1 MAGAKLSPRQKMI
14 NMMYLVLTALLAL
27 NVSREVMDAFY
38 EVMVSQEA
46 SIETVEKQNESIYN
60 AFEAAYA
67 ANPVK
72 TKDWRE
78 KANEVKVRSEKLYA
92 QIEDFKRGV
101 IEASGGA
108 DEESGDPNKPA
119 KMDDLESSPNYFLIQ
134 GNGATLKAS
143 LADYREFMKTNTGDS
158 PLLTSSIE
166 NTFDL
171 SDHKHD
177 GSTISW
183 EQHKFEH
190 FPLISVLTF
199 LTKMQSDVRTTEANV
214 IDYLQKNISAR
225 DIKVTGVKPIVIPKS
240 TYVTKGDNYEAQIL
254 LAAFDDTQDPTFIIN
269 GEEIPAEDII
279 GGVAN
284 ISFPTSKTGTQKWN
298 GEIRL
303 ITNGETVPYL
313 IEEQTYN
320 VAPPNVVIAATKM
333 NVLYRGVD
341 NPLEIS
347 VPGYDPENIKVSNA
361 EIKKDGKG
369 NYTADVSKYR
379 GGEIDVKVSVKD
391 GDSWKS
397 MGSKKY
403 RIKSLPDAAG
413 SIFGKTDGLM
423 SANLIK
429 KAKVE
434 AKFNNFDFEL
444 PLKVTS
450 FQIIVPPFAPIDCK
464 GNTLNSNAKA
474 ALDKAKPGTPVII
487 RYIKASTKKGIR
499 PKVAP
504 ITIDLN

>member
-1 MAGAKLSPRQKMI
+1 MAGGKLTPRQKMI

-38 EVMVSQEA
+38 EVMISQEA
-46 SIETVEKQNESIYN
+46 SIETVEKQNSSIYT
-60 AFEAAYA
+60 AFEAAA
-67 ANPVK
+67 AENPVK
-72 TKDWRE
+72 AGPWRD
-78 KANEVKVRSEKLYA
+78 KANDVKSRSAALYQ
-92 QIEDFKRGV
+92 QIEDLKRGV

-108 DEESGDPNKPA
+108 DEESGDPNKPQ
-119 KMDDLESSPNYFLIQ
+119 KMDDLEAAPNYFLIQ
-134 GNGATLKAS
+134 GNGAKLKAA
-143 LADYREFMKTNTGDS
+143 LADYREFMKTEAEGND
-158 PLLTSSIE
+158 LLINSIE
-166 NTFDL
+166 GTFDL

-177 GSTISW
+177 GTTISW

-199 LTKMQSDVRTTEANV
+199 LTKMQSDVRTSEANV
-214 IDYLQKNISAR
+214 IDYLQNNITAS
-225 DIKVTGVKPIVIPKS
+225 DLKFTGVRTVVMPKS
-240 TYVTKGDNYEAQIL
+240 TFVTKGGEYEADVF
-254 LAAFDDTQDPTFIIN
+254 LAAFDETQNPTVIIN
-269 GEEIPAEDII
+269 GEALEEEDII
-279 GGVAN
+279 GGVAKVR
-284 ISFPTSKTGTQKWN
+284 FPANRVGETTWN
-298 GEIRL
+298 GEIKL
-303 ITNGETVPYL
+303 VQNGEEKVFPV
-313 IEEQTYN
+313 EGSFN
-320 VAPPNVVIAATKM
+320 VAPPSVVISPTKM

-347 VPGYDPENIKVSNA
+347 VPGVDPSNLIVSGTGV
-361 EIKKDGKG
+361 KKSG
-369 NYTADVSKYR
+369 NGYIADVTRNR
-379 GGEIDVKVSVKD
+379 GGELKISVSVRD
-391 GDSWKS
+391 GDKTSN
-397 MGSKKY
+397 MGSKVFRVKN
-403 RIKSLPDAAG
+403 LPDAAG

-444 PLKVTS
+444 PLRVTA

-464 GNTLNSNAKA
+464 GNTLSSNARA

-487 RYIKASTKKGIR
+487 RNIRATTAKGIK

>member
-1 MAGAKLSPRQKMI
+1 MAGGKLTPRQKMI

-38 EVMVSQEA
+38 EVMISQEA
-46 SIETVEKQNESIYN
+46 SIETVEKQNSSIYT
-60 AFEAAYA
+60 AFEAAA
-67 ANPVK
+67 AENPVK
-72 TKDWRE
+72 AGPWRD
-78 KANEVKVRSEKLYA
+78 KANDVKSRSAALYQ
-92 QIEDFKRGV
+92 QIEDLKRGV

-108 DEESGDPNKPA
+108 DEESGDPNKPQ
-119 KMDDLESSPNYFLIQ
+119 KMDDLEAAPNYFLIQ
-134 GNGATLKAS
+134 GNGAKLKAA
-143 LADYREFMKTNTGDS
+143 LADYREFMKTEAEGND
-158 PLLTSSIE
+158 LLINSIE
-166 NTFDL
+166 GTFDL

-177 GSTISW
+177 GTTISW

-199 LTKMQSDVRTTEANV
+199 LTKMQSDVRTSEANV
-214 IDYLQKNISAR
+214 IDYLQNNITAS
-225 DIKVTGVKPIVIPKS
+225 DLKFTGVRTVVMPKS
-240 TYVTKGDNYEAQIL
+240 TFVTKGGEYEADVF
-254 LAAFDDTQDPTFIIN
+254 LAAFDETQNPTVIIN
-269 GEEIPAEDII
+269 GEELEEEDII
-279 GGVAN
+279 GGVAKVR
-284 ISFPTSKTGTQKWN
+284 FPANRVGETTWN
-298 GEIRL
+298 GEIKL
-303 ITNGETVPYL
+303 VQNGEEKVFPV
-313 IEEQTYN
+313 EGSFN
-320 VAPPNVVIAATKM
+320 VAPPSVVISPTKM

-347 VPGYDPENIKVSNA
+347 VPGVDPSNLIVSGTGV
-361 EIKKDGKG
+361 KKSG
-369 NYTADVSKYR
+369 NGYIADVTRNR
-379 GGEIDVKVSVKD
+379 GGELKITVSVRD
-391 GDSWKS
+391 GDKTSN
-397 MGSKKY
+397 MGSKVFRVKN
-403 RIKSLPDAAG
+403 LPDAAG

-444 PLKVTS
+444 PLRVTA

-464 GNTLNSNAKA
+464 GNTLSSNARA

-487 RYIKASTKKGIR
+487 RNIRATTAKGIK

>member
-1 MAGAKLSPRQKMI
+1 MAGGKLTPRQKMI

-38 EVMVSQEA
+38 EVMISQEA
-46 SIETVEKQNESIYN
+46 SIETVEKQNSSIYT
-60 AFEAAYA
+60 AFEAAA
-67 ANPVK
+67 AENPVK
-72 TKDWRE
+72 AGPWRD
-78 KANEVKVRSEKLYA
+78 KANDVKSRSAALYQ
-92 QIEDFKRGV
+92 QIEDLKRGV

-108 DEESGDPNKPA
+108 DEESGDPNKPQ
-119 KMDDLESSPNYFLIQ
+119 KMDDLEAAPNYFLIQ
-134 GNGATLKAS
+134 GNGAKLKAA
-143 LADYREFMKTNTGDS
+143 LADYREFMKTEAEGND
-158 PLLTSSIE
+158 LLVNSLDG
-166 NTFDL
+166 TFDL

-177 GSTISW
+177 GTNISW

-199 LTKMQSDVRTTEANV
+199 LTKMQSDIRTSEANV
-214 IDYLQKNISAR
+214 IDYLQKNITAS
-225 DIKVTGVKPIVIPKS
+225 DLKFTGVRTVVMPKS
-240 TYVTKGDNYEAQIL
+240 TFVTKGGEYEADVF
-254 LAAFDDTQDPTFIIN
+254 LAAFDETQNPTVIIN
-269 GEEIPAEDII
+269 GEELEEEDII
-279 GGVAN
+279 GGVAKVR
-284 ISFPTSKTGTQKWN
+284 FPANRVGETTWN
-298 GEIRL
+298 GEIKL
-303 ITNGETVPYL
+303 VQNGEEKVFPV
-313 IEEQTYN
+313 EGSFN
-320 VAPPNVVIAATKM
+320 VAPPSVVISPTKM

-347 VPGYDPENIKVSNA
+347 VPGVDPSNLIVSGTGV
-361 EIKKDGKG
+361 KKSG
-369 NYTADVSKYR
+369 NGYIADVTRNR
-379 GGEIDVKVSVKD
+379 GGELKISVSVRD
-391 GDSWKS
+391 GDKTSN
-397 MGSKKY
+397 MGSKVFRVKN
-403 RIKSLPDAAG
+403 LPDAAG

-444 PLKVTS
+444 PLRVTA

-464 GNTLNSNAKA
+464 GNTLSSNARA

-487 RYIKASTKKGIR
+487 RNIRATTAKGIK

>member
-1 MAGAKLSPRQKMI
+1 MI

-46 SIETVEKQNESIYN
+46 SIETVEKQNSSIYT
-60 AFEAAYA
+60 AFEAAA
-67 ANPVK
+67 AENPVK
-72 TKDWRE
+72 AGPWRD
-78 KANEVKVRSEKLYA
+78 KANDVKTRSAALYQ
-92 QIEDFKRGV
+92 QIEELKRGV

-108 DEESGDPNKPA
+108 DEESGDPNKPS

-134 GNGATLKAS
+134 GNGAKLKAA
-143 LADYREFMKTNTGDS
+143 LADYREFMKSEAEGND
-158 PLLTSSIE
+158 LLINSIDG
-166 NTFDL
+166 TFDL
-171 SDHKHD
+171 SDHTHD
-177 GSTISW
+177 GTTISW

-199 LTKMQSDVRTTEANV
+199 LTKMQSDVRTSEANV
-214 IDYLQKNISAR
+214 IDYLQKNITAS
-225 DIKVTGVKPIVIPKS
+225 DLKFTGVRTVVMPKS
-240 TYVTKGDNYEAQIL
+240 TFVTQGGEYEADVF
-254 LAAFDDTQDPTFIIN
+254 LAAFDDTQDPTVTIN
-269 GEEIPAEDII
+269 GQELAAEDIV
-279 GGVAN
+279 GGVAKVR
-284 ISFPTSKTGTQKWN
+284 FPANRVGETTWN
-298 GEIRL
+298 GEIKL
-303 ITNGETVPYL
+303 VQNGEEKVFPV
-313 IEEQTYN
+313 EGAFN
-320 VAPPNVVIAATKM
+320 VAPPSVVISPTKM

-347 VPGYDPENIKVSNA
+347 VPGVDPSNLIVSGTGV
-361 EIKKDGKG
+361 KKTG
-369 NYTADVSKYR
+369 NGYIADVTRNK
-379 GGEIDVKVSVKD
+379 GGELKISVSVKE
-391 GDSWKS
+391 GDKTTN
-397 MGSKKY
+397 MGSKLFRVKN
-403 RIKSLPDAAG
+403 LPDAAG

-464 GNTLNSNAKA
+464 GNTLSSNARA

-487 RYIKASTKKGIR
+487 RNIKATTGKGIK

>member
-1 MAGAKLSPRQKMI
+1 MAGGKLTPRQKMI

-38 EVMVSQEA
+38 EVMISQEA
-46 SIETVEKQNESIYN
+46 SIETVEKQNSSIYT
-60 AFEAAYA
+60 AFEAAA
-67 ANPVK
+67 AENPVK
-72 TKDWRE
+72 AGPWRD
-78 KANEVKVRSEKLYA
+78 KANDVKSRSAALYQ
-92 QIEDFKRGV
+92 QIEDLKRGV

-108 DEESGDPNKPA
+108 DEESGDPNKPQ
-119 KMDDLESSPNYFLIQ
+119 KMDDLEAAPNYFLIQ
-134 GNGATLKAS
+134 GNGAKLKAA
-143 LADYREFMKTNTGDS
+143 LADYREFMKTEAEGND
-158 PLLTSSIE
+158 LLINSIE
-166 NTFDL
+166 GTFDL

-177 GSTISW
+177 GTTISW

-199 LTKMQSDVRTTEANV
+199 LTKMQSDVRTSEANV
-214 IDYLQKNISAR
+214 IDYLQKNITAS
-225 DIKVTGVKPIVIPKS
+225 DLKFTGVRTVVMPKS
-240 TYVTKGDNYEAQIL
+240 TFVTKGGEYEADVF
-254 LAAFDDTQDPTFIIN
+254 LAAFDETQNPTVIIN
-269 GEEIPAEDII
+269 GEALEEEDII
-279 GGVAN
+279 GGVAKVR
-284 ISFPTSKTGTQKWN
+284 FPANRVGETTWN
-298 GEIRL
+298 GEIKL
-303 ITNGETVPYL
+303 VQNGEEKVFPV
-313 IEEQTYN
+313 EGSFN
-320 VAPPNVVIAATKM
+320 VAPPSVVISPTKM

-347 VPGYDPENIKVSNA
+347 VPGVDPSNLIVSGTGV
-361 EIKKDGKG
+361 KKSG
-369 NYTADVSKYR
+369 NGYIADVTRNR
-379 GGEIDVKVSVKD
+379 GGELKISVSVRD
-391 GDSWKS
+391 GDKTSN
-397 MGSKKY
+397 MGSKVFRVKN
-403 RIKSLPDAAG
+403 LPDAAG

-444 PLKVTS
+444 PLRVTA

-464 GNTLNSNAKA
+464 GNTLSSNARA

-487 RYIKASTKKGIR
+487 RNIRATTAKGIK

>member
-1 MAGAKLSPRQKMI
+1 MAGGKLTPRQKMI

-46 SIETVEKQNESIYN
+46 SIETVEKQNSSIYT
-60 AFEAAYA
+60 AFEAAA
-67 ANPVK
+67 AENPVK
-72 TKDWRE
+72 AGPWRD
-78 KANEVKVRSEKLYA
+78 KANDVKSRSAALYQ
-92 QIEDFKRGV
+92 QIEDLKRGV

-108 DEESGDPNKPA
+108 DEESGDPNKPQ
-119 KMDDLESSPNYFLIQ
+119 KMDDLEASPNYFLIQ
-134 GNGATLKAS
+134 GNGAKLKAA
-143 LADYREFMKTNTGDS
+143 LADYREFMKTEAEGND
-158 PLLTSSIE
+158 LLMNSIE
-166 NTFDL
+166 GTFDL

-177 GSTISW
+177 GTTISW

-199 LTKMQSDVRTTEANV
+199 LTKMQSDVRTSEANV
-214 IDYLQKNISAR
+214 IDYLQKNITAS
-225 DIKVTGVKPIVIPKS
+225 DLKFTGVRTVVMPKS
-240 TYVTKGDNYEAQIL
+240 TFVTKGGEYEADVF
-254 LAAFDDTQDPTFIIN
+254 LAAFDDTQNPTVTIN
-269 GEEIPAEDII
+269 GQELSEEDIV
-279 GGVAN
+279 GGVAKVR
-284 ISFPTSKTGTQKWN
+284 FPANRVGETTWN
-298 GEIRL
+298 GEIKL
-303 ITNGETVPYL
+303 VQNGEEKVFPV
-313 IEEQTYN
+313 EGAFN
-320 VAPPNVVIAATKM
+320 VAPPSVVISPTKM

-347 VPGYDPENIKVSNA
+347 VPGVDPSNLIVSGTGV
-361 EIKKDGKG
+361 KKSG
-369 NYTADVSKYR
+369 NGYIADVTRNK
-379 GGEIDVKVSVKD
+379 GGELKISVSVRD
-391 GDSWKS
+391 GDKTSN
-397 MGSKKY
+397 MGSKLFRVKN
-403 RIKSLPDAAG
+403 LPDASG
-413 SIFGKTDGLM
+413 SIFGKTEGLM

-444 PLKVTS
+444 PLTVTS

-464 GNTLNSNAKA
+464 GSTLNSNARA

-487 RYIKASTKKGIR
+487 RNIRAKTGKGIK

>member
-1 MAGAKLSPRQKMI
+1 MAGGKLTPRQKMI

-46 SIETVEKQNESIYN
+46 SIETVEKQNSSIYT
-60 AFEAAYA
+60 AFEAAA
-67 ANPVK
+67 AENPVK
-72 TKDWRE
+72 AGPWRD
-78 KANEVKVRSEKLYA
+78 KANDVKSRSAALYQ
-92 QIEDFKRGV
+92 QIEDLKRGV
-101 IEASGGA
+101 IEAAGGA
-108 DEESGDPNKPA
+108 DEESGDPNKPS

-134 GNGATLKAS
+134 GNGAKLKAA
-143 LADYREFMKTNTGDS
+143 LADYREFMKSEAEGND
-158 PLLTSSIE
+158 LLINSI
-166 NTFDL
+166 NGTFDL
-171 SDHKHD
+171 SDHTHD
-177 GSTISW
+177 GTTISW

-199 LTKMQSDVRTTEANV
+199 LTKMQSDVRTSEANV
-214 IDYLQKNISAR
+214 IDYLQKNITAS
-225 DIKVTGVKPIVIPKS
+225 DLKFTGVRTVVMPKS
-240 TYVTKGDNYEAQIL
+240 TFVTQGGEYEADVF
-254 LAAFDDTQDPTFIIN
+254 LAAFDDTQDPTVTIN
-269 GEEIPAEDII
+269 GQELAAEDIV
-279 GGVAN
+279 GGVAKVR
-284 ISFPTSKTGTQKWN
+284 FPANRVGETTWN
-298 GEIRL
+298 GEIKL
-303 ITNGETVPYL
+303 VQNGEEKVFPVDGAF
-313 IEEQTYN
+313 N
-320 VAPPNVVIAATKM
+320 VAPPSVVISPTKM

-347 VPGYDPENIKVSNA
+347 VPGVDPSNLIVSGA
-361 EIKKDGKG
+361 GVKKTSKG
-369 NYTADVSKYR
+369 YIADVTRNK
-379 GGEIDVKVSVKD
+379 GGELKISVSVKD
-391 GDSWKS
+391 GDKTTN
-397 MGSKKY
+397 MGSKLFRVKN
-403 RIKSLPDAAG
+403 LPDASG

-464 GNTLNSNAKA
+464 GNTLSSNARA

-487 RYIKASTKKGIR
+487 RNIRATTGKGIK

>member
-1 MAGAKLSPRQKMI
+1 MAGGKLTPRQKMI

-46 SIETVEKQNESIYN
+46 SIETVEKQNSSIYT
-60 AFEAAYA
+60 AFEAAA
-67 ANPVK
+67 AENPVK
-72 TKDWRE
+72 AGPWRD
-78 KANEVKVRSEKLYA
+78 KANDVKSRSAALYQ
-92 QIEDFKRGV
+92 QIEDLKRGV

-108 DEESGDPNKPA
+108 DEESGDPNKPS
-119 KMDDLESSPNYFLIQ
+119 KMDDLEASPNYFLIQ
-134 GNGATLKAS
+134 GNGAKLKAA
-143 LADYREFMKTNTGDS
+143 LADYREFMKTEAEGND
-158 PLLTSSIE
+158 LLMNSLE
-166 NTFDL
+166 GTFDL

-177 GSTISW
+177 GTTISW

-199 LTKMQSDVRTTEANV
+199 LTKMQSDVRTSEANV
-214 IDYLQKNISAR
+214 IDYLQKNITAS
-225 DIKVTGVKPIVIPKS
+225 DLKFTGVRTVVMPKS
-240 TYVTKGDNYEAQIL
+240 TFVTKGGEYEADVF
-254 LAAFDDTQDPTFIIN
+254 LAAFDDTQNPTVTIN
-269 GEEIPAEDII
+269 GQELSEEDII
-279 GGVAN
+279 GGVAKVR
-284 ISFPTSKTGTQKWN
+284 FPANRVGETTWN
-298 GEIRL
+298 GEIKL
-303 ITNGETVPYL
+303 VQNGEEKVFPV
-313 IEEQTYN
+313 EGAFN
-320 VAPPNVVIAATKM
+320 VAPPSVVISPTKM

-347 VPGYDPENIKVSNA
+347 VPGVDPSNLIVSGTGV
-361 EIKKDGKG
+361 KKSG
-369 NYTADVSKYR
+369 NGYIADVTRNK
-379 GGEIDVKVSVKD
+379 GGELKISVSVRD
-391 GDSWKS
+391 GDKTSN
-397 MGSKKY
+397 MGSKLFRVKN
-403 RIKSLPDAAG
+403 LPDASG
-413 SIFGKTDGLM
+413 SIFGKTEGLM

-444 PLKVTS
+444 PLTVTS

-464 GNTLNSNAKA
+464 GSTLNSNARA

-487 RYIKASTKKGIR
+487 RNIRAKTGKGIK

>member
-1 MAGAKLSPRQKMI
+1 MAGGKLTPRQKMI

-46 SIETVEKQNESIYN
+46 SIETVEKQNSSIYT
-60 AFEAAYA
+60 AFEAAA
-67 ANPVK
+67 AENPVK
-72 TKDWRE
+72 AGPWRD
-78 KANEVKVRSEKLYA
+78 KANDVKSRSAALYQ
-92 QIEDFKRGV
+92 QIEDLKRGV

-108 DEESGDPNKPA
+108 DEESGDPNKPQ
-119 KMDDLESSPNYFLIQ
+119 KMDDLEASPNYFLIQ
-134 GNGATLKAS
+134 GNGAKLKAA
-143 LADYREFMKTNTGDS
+143 LADYREFMKTEAEGND
-158 PLLTSSIE
+158 LLINSIE
-166 NTFDL
+166 GTFDL

-177 GSTISW
+177 GTTISW

-199 LTKMQSDVRTTEANV
+199 LTKMQSDVRTSEANV
-214 IDYLQKNISAR
+214 IDYLQKNITAS
-225 DIKVTGVKPIVIPKS
+225 DLKFTGVRTVVMPKS
-240 TYVTKGDNYEAQIL
+240 TFVTKGDEYEADVF
-254 LAAFDDTQDPTFIIN
+254 LAAFDDTQNPTVTIN
-269 GEEIPAEDII
+269 GQELSAEDIV
-279 GGVAN
+279 GGVAKVR
-284 ISFPTSKTGTQKWN
+284 FPANRVGETTWN
-298 GEIRL
+298 GEIKL
-303 ITNGETVPYL
+303 VQNGEEKIFPV
-313 IEEQTYN
+313 EGSFN
-320 VAPPNVVIAATKM
+320 VAPPSVVISPTKM

-347 VPGYDPENIKVSNA
+347 VPGVDPSNLIVSGTGV
-361 EIKKDGKG
+361 KKSG
-369 NYTADVSKYR
+369 NGYMADVTRNK
-379 GGEIDVKVSVKD
+379 GGELKISVSVRE
-391 GDSWKS
+391 GDKTKN
-397 MGSKKY
+397 MGSKVFRVKN
-403 RIKSLPDAAG
+403 LPDASG
-413 SIFGKTDGLM
+413 SIFGKTEGLM

-464 GNTLNSNAKA
+464 GNTLNSNARA

-487 RYIKASTKKGIR
+487 RNIRAKTGKGIK

>member
-1 MAGAKLSPRQKMI
+1 MAGGKLTPRQKMI

-46 SIETVEKQNESIYN
+46 SIETVEKQNSSIYT
-60 AFEAAYA
+60 AFEAAA
-67 ANPVK
+67 AENPVK
-72 TKDWRE
+72 AGPWRD
-78 KANEVKVRSEKLYA
+78 KANDVKSRSAALYQ
-92 QIEDFKRGV
+92 QIEDLKRGV

-108 DEESGDPNKPA
+108 DEESGDPNKPQ
-119 KMDDLESSPNYFLIQ
+119 KMDDLEASPNYFLIQ
-134 GNGATLKAS
+134 GNGAKLKAA
-143 LADYREFMKTNTGDS
+143 LADYREFMKTEAEGND
-158 PLLTSSIE
+158 LLMNSIE
-166 NTFDL
+166 GTFDL

-177 GSTISW
+177 GTTISW

-199 LTKMQSDVRTTEANV
+199 LTKMQSDVRTSEANV
-214 IDYLQKNISAR
+214 IDYLQKNITAS
-225 DIKVTGVKPIVIPKS
+225 DLKFTGVRTVVMPKS
-240 TYVTKGDNYEAQIL
+240 TFVTKGDEYEADVF
-254 LAAFDDTQDPTFIIN
+254 LAAFDDTQNPTVTIN
-269 GEEIPAEDII
+269 GQELSAEDIV
-279 GGVAN
+279 GGVAKVR
-284 ISFPTSKTGTQKWN
+284 FPANRVGETTWN
-298 GEIRL
+298 GEIKL
-303 ITNGETVPYL
+303 VQNGEEKIFPV
-313 IEEQTYN
+313 EGSFN
-320 VAPPNVVIAATKM
+320 VAPPSVVISPTKM

-347 VPGYDPENIKVSNA
+347 VPGVDPSNLIVSGTGV
-361 EIKKDGKG
+361 KKSG
-369 NYTADVSKYR
+369 NGYMADVTRNK
-379 GGEIDVKVSVKD
+379 GGELKISVSVRE
-391 GDSWKS
+391 GDKTKN
-397 MGSKKY
+397 MGSKVFRVKN
-403 RIKSLPDAAG
+403 LPDAGG
-413 SIFGKTDGLM
+413 SIFGKTEGLM

-464 GNTLNSNAKA
+464 GNTLNSNARA

-487 RYIKASTKKGIR
+487 RNIRAKTGKGIK

>member
-1 MAGAKLSPRQKMI
+1 MAGGKLTPRQKMI

-46 SIETVEKQNESIYN
+46 SIETVEKQNTSIYM
-60 AFEAAYA
+60 AFEAAA
-67 ANPVK
+67 AENPVK
-72 TKDWRE
+72 AGPWRD
-78 KANEVKVRSEKLYA
+78 KANEVKSRSAALYQ
-92 QIEDFKRGV
+92 QIEDLKRGV
-101 IEASGGA
+101 IEAAGGA

-134 GNGATLKAS
+134 GNGATLKAA
-143 LADYREFMKTNTGDS
+143 LADYREFMKSEAEGND
-158 PLLTSSIE
+158 LLINSI
-166 NTFDL
+166 NGTFDL
-171 SDHKHD
+171 SDHTHD
-177 GSTISW
+177 GTTISW

-199 LTKMQSDVRTTEANV
+199 LTKMQSDVRTSEANV
-214 IDYLQKNISAR
+214 IDYLQKNITAT
-225 DIKVTGVKPIVIPKS
+225 DLKFTGVRTVVMPKS
-240 TYVTKGDNYEAQIL
+240 TFVTQGGEYEADVF
-254 LAAFDDTQDPTFIIN
+254 LAAFDDTQNPTVTIN
-269 GEEIPAEDII
+269 GQELSEEDIV
-279 GGVAN
+279 GGVAKVR
-284 ISFPTSKTGTQKWN
+284 FPANRVGETTWN
-298 GEIRL
+298 GEIKL
-303 ITNGETVPYL
+303 VQNGEEKIFPV
-313 IEEQTYN
+313 EGVFN
-320 VAPPNVVIAATKM
+320 VAPPSVVISPTKM

-347 VPGYDPENIKVSNA
+347 VPGVDPSNLIVSGTGV
-361 EIKKDGKG
+361 KKSG
-369 NYTADVSKYR
+369 NGYIADVTRNK
-379 GGEIDVKVSVKD
+379 GGELKISVSVKD
-391 GDSWKS
+391 GDKTTN
-397 MGSKKY
+397 MGSKLFRVKN
-403 RIKSLPDAAG
+403 LPDAAG

-464 GNTLNSNAKA
+464 GNTLSSNARA

-487 RYIKASTKKGIR
+487 RNIKATTEKGIK

>member
-1 MAGAKLSPRQKMI
+1 MAGGKLTPRQKMI

-46 SIETVEKQNESIYN
+46 SIETVEKQNSSIYT
-60 AFEAAYA
+60 AFEAAA
-67 ANPVK
+67 AENPVK
-72 TKDWRE
+72 AGPWRD
-78 KANEVKVRSEKLYA
+78 KANDVKSRSAALYQ
-92 QIEDFKRGV
+92 QIEDLKRGV

-108 DEESGDPNKPA
+108 DEESGDPNKPS

-134 GNGATLKAS
+134 GNGAKLKAA
-143 LADYREFMKTNTGDS
+143 LADYREFMKTEAEGND
-158 PLLTSSIE
+158 LLINSIE
-166 NTFDL
+166 GTFDL
-171 SDHKHD
+171 SDHTHD
-177 GSTISW
+177 GTTISW

-199 LTKMQSDVRTTEANV
+199 LTKMQSDVRTSEANV
-214 IDYLQKNISAR
+214 IDYLQKNITAS
-225 DIKVTGVKPIVIPKS
+225 DLKFTGVRTVVMPKS
-240 TYVTKGDNYEAQIL
+240 TFVTQGGEYEADVF
-254 LAAFDDTQDPTFIIN
+254 LAAFDDTQDPTVTIN
-269 GEEIPAEDII
+269 GQELAAEDIV
-279 GGVAN
+279 GGVAKVR
-284 ISFPTSKTGTQKWN
+284 FPANRVGETTWN
-298 GEIRL
+298 GEIKL
-303 ITNGETVPYL
+303 VQNGEEKVFPV
-313 IEEQTYN
+313 EGAFN
-320 VAPPNVVIAATKM
+320 VAPPSVVISPTKM

-347 VPGYDPENIKVSNA
+347 VPGVDPSNLIVSGTGV
-361 EIKKDGKG
+361 KKTSKG
-369 NYTADVSKYR
+369 YIADVTRNK
-379 GGEIDVKVSVKD
+379 GGELKISVSVKD
-391 GDSWKS
+391 GDKTTN
-397 MGSKKY
+397 MGSKLFRVKN
-403 RIKSLPDAAG
+403 LPDASG
-413 SIFGKTDGLM
+413 SIFGKTEGLM

-444 PLKVTS
+444 PLTVTS

-464 GNTLNSNAKA
+464 GSSLNSNARA

-487 RYIKASTKKGIR
+487 RNIKAKTGKGIK

>member
-1 MAGAKLSPRQKMI
+1 MAGGKLTPRQKMI

-46 SIETVEKQNESIYN
+46 SIETVEKQNSSIYT
-60 AFEAAYA
+60 AFEAAA
-67 ANPVK
+67 AENPVK
-72 TKDWRE
+72 AGPWRD
-78 KANEVKVRSEKLYA
+78 KANDVKSRSAALYQ
-92 QIEDFKRGV
+92 QIEDLKRGV

-108 DEESGDPNKPA
+108 DEESGDPNKPQ
-119 KMDDLESSPNYFLIQ
+119 KMDDLEASPNYFLIQ
-134 GNGATLKAS
+134 GNGAKLKAA
-143 LADYREFMKTNTGDS
+143 LADYREFMKSEAEGND
-158 PLLTSSIE
+158 LLMNSIE
-166 NTFDL
+166 GTFDL

-177 GSTISW
+177 GTTISW

-199 LTKMQSDVRTTEANV
+199 LTKMQSDVRTSEANV
-214 IDYLQKNISAR
+214 IDYLQKNITAS
-225 DIKVTGVKPIVIPKS
+225 DLKFTGVRTVVMPKS
-240 TYVTKGDNYEAQIL
+240 TFVTKGGEYEADVF
-254 LAAFDDTQDPTFIIN
+254 LAAFDDTQNPTVTIN
-269 GEEIPAEDII
+269 GQELSEEDIV
-279 GGVAN
+279 GGVAKVR
-284 ISFPTSKTGTQKWN
+284 FPANRVGETTWN
-298 GEIRL
+298 GEIKL
-303 ITNGETVPYL
+303 VQNGEEKVFPV
-313 IEEQTYN
+313 EGAFN
-320 VAPPNVVIAATKM
+320 VAPPSVVISPTKM

-347 VPGYDPENIKVSNA
+347 VPGVDPSNLIVSGTGV
-361 EIKKDGKG
+361 KKSG
-369 NYTADVSKYR
+369 NGYIADVTRNK
-379 GGEIDVKVSVKD
+379 GGELKISVSVRD
-391 GDSWKS
+391 GDKTSN
-397 MGSKKY
+397 MGSKLFRVKN
-403 RIKSLPDAAG
+403 LPDASG
-413 SIFGKTDGLM
+413 SIFGKTEGLM

-444 PLKVTS
+444 PLTVTS

-464 GNTLNSNAKA
+464 GSTLNSNARA

-487 RYIKASTKKGIR
+487 RNIRAKTGKGIK

>member
-1 MAGAKLSPRQKMI
+1 MAGGKLTPRQKMI

-46 SIETVEKQNESIYN
+46 SIETVEKQNSSIYT
-60 AFEAAYA
+60 AFEAAA
-67 ANPVK
+67 AENPVK
-72 TKDWRE
+72 AGPWRD
-78 KANEVKVRSEKLYA
+78 KANEVKSRSAALYQ
-92 QIEDFKRGV
+92 QIEDLKRGV

-108 DEESGDPNKPA
+108 DEESGDPNKPS

-134 GNGATLKAS
+134 GNGAKLKAA
-143 LADYREFMKTNTGDS
+143 LADYREFMKSEAEGNN
-158 PLLTSSIE
+158 LLVSSIDG
-166 NTFDL
+166 TFDL
-171 SDHKHD
+171 SDHTHD
-177 GSTISW
+177 GTTISW

-199 LTKMQSDVRTTEANV
+199 LTKMQSDIRTSEANV
-214 IDYLQKNISAR
+214 IDYLQKNITAS
-225 DIKVTGVKPIVIPKS
+225 DLKFTGVRTVVMPKS
-240 TYVTKGDNYEAQIL
+240 TFVTQGGEYEADVF
-254 LAAFDDTQDPTFIIN
+254 LAAFDDTQDPTVTIN
-269 GEEIPAEDII
+269 GQELAAEDIV
-279 GGVAN
+279 GGVAKVR
-284 ISFPTSKTGTQKWN
+284 FPANRVGETTWN
-298 GEIRL
+298 GEIKL
-303 ITNGETVPYL
+303 VQNGEEKVFPV
-313 IEEQTYN
+313 EGAFN
-320 VAPPNVVIAATKM
+320 VAPPSVVISPTKM

-347 VPGYDPENIKVSNA
+347 VPGVDPSNLIVSGTGV
-361 EIKKDGKG
+361 KKTSKG
-369 NYTADVSKYR
+369 YIADVTRNR
-379 GGEIDVKVSVKD
+379 GGELKISVSVKD
-391 GDSWKS
+391 GDKTTN
-397 MGSKKY
+397 MGSKLFRVKN
-403 RIKSLPDAAG
+403 LPDASG
-413 SIFGKTDGLM
+413 SIFGKSEGLM

-444 PLKVTS
+444 PLTVTS

-464 GNTLNSNAKA
+464 GSSLNSNARA

-487 RYIKASTKKGIR
+487 RNIKAKTGKGIK

>member
-1 MAGAKLSPRQKMI
+1 MAGGKLTPRQKMI

-46 SIETVEKQNESIYN
+46 SIETVEKQNSSIYT
-60 AFEAAYA
+60 AFEAAA
-67 ANPVK
+67 AENPVK
-72 TKDWRE
+72 AGPWRD
-78 KANEVKVRSEKLYA
+78 KANEVKSRSAALYQ
-92 QIEDFKRGV
+92 QIEDLKRGV

-108 DEESGDPNKPA
+108 DEESGDPNKPQ
-119 KMDDLESSPNYFLIQ
+119 KMDDLEASPNYFLIQ
-134 GNGATLKAS
+134 GNGAKLKAA
-143 LADYREFMKTNTGDS
+143 LADYREFMKTEAEGND
-158 PLLTSSIE
+158 LLINSIE
-166 NTFDL
+166 GTFDL

-177 GSTISW
+177 GTTISW

-199 LTKMQSDVRTTEANV
+199 LTKMQSDVRTSEANV
-214 IDYLQKNISAR
+214 IDYLQKNITAS
-225 DIKVTGVKPIVIPKS
+225 DLKFTGVRTVVMPKS
-240 TYVTKGDNYEAQIL
+240 TFVTKGDEYEADVF
-254 LAAFDDTQDPTFIIN
+254 LAAFDDTQNPTVTIN
-269 GEEIPAEDII
+269 GQELSAEDIV
-279 GGVAN
+279 GGVAKVR
-284 ISFPTSKTGTQKWN
+284 FPANRVGETTWN
-298 GEIRL
+298 GEIKL
-303 ITNGETVPYL
+303 VQNGEEKIFPV
-313 IEEQTYN
+313 EGSFN
-320 VAPPNVVIAATKM
+320 VAPPSVVISPTKM

-347 VPGYDPENIKVSNA
+347 VPGVDPSNLIVSGTGV
-361 EIKKDGKG
+361 KKSG
-369 NYTADVSKYR
+369 NGYMADVTRNK
-379 GGEIDVKVSVKD
+379 GGELKISVSVRE
-391 GDSWKS
+391 GDKTKN
-397 MGSKKY
+397 MGSKVFRVKN
-403 RIKSLPDAAG
+403 LPDASG
-413 SIFGKTDGLM
+413 SIFGKTEGLM

-464 GNTLNSNAKA
+464 GNTLNSNARA

-487 RYIKASTKKGIR
+487 RNIRAKTGKGIK

>member
-1 MAGAKLSPRQKMI
+1 MAGGKLTPRQKMI

-46 SIETVEKQNESIYN
+46 SIETVEKQNSSIYT
-60 AFEAAYA
+60 AFEAAA
-67 ANPVK
+67 AENPVK
-72 TKDWRE
+72 AGPWRD
-78 KANEVKVRSEKLYA
+78 KANDVKSRSAALYQ
-92 QIEDFKRGV
+92 QIEDLKRGV

-108 DEESGDPNKPA
+108 DEESGDPNKPS
-119 KMDDLESSPNYFLIQ
+119 KMDDLEASPNYFLIQ
-134 GNGATLKAS
+134 GNGAKLKAA
-143 LADYREFMKTNTGDS
+143 LADYREFMKTEAEGND
-158 PLLTSSIE
+158 LLMNSLDG
-166 NTFDL
+166 TFDL

-177 GSTISW
+177 GTTISW

-199 LTKMQSDVRTTEANV
+199 LTKMQSDVRTSEANV
-214 IDYLQKNISAR
+214 IDYLQKNITAS
-225 DIKVTGVKPIVIPKS
+225 DLKFTGVRTVMPKS
-240 TYVTKGDNYEAQIL
+240 TFVTKGGEYEADVF
-254 LAAFDDTQDPTFIIN
+254 LAAFDDTQNPTVTIN
-269 GEEIPAEDII
+269 GQELSEEDIV
-279 GGVAN
+279 GGVAKVR
-284 ISFPTSKTGTQKWN
+284 FPANRVGETTWN
-298 GEIRL
+298 GEIKL
-303 ITNGETVPYL
+303 VQNGEEKVFPV
-313 IEEQTYN
+313 EGAFN
-320 VAPPNVVIAATKM
+320 VAPPSVVISPTKM

-347 VPGYDPENIKVSNA
+347 VPGVDPSNLIVSGTGV
-361 EIKKDGKG
+361 KKSG
-369 NYTADVSKYR
+369 NGYIADVTRNK
-379 GGEIDVKVSVKD
+379 GGELKISVSVRD
-391 GDSWKS
+391 GDKTSN
-397 MGSKKY
+397 MGSKLFRVKN
-403 RIKSLPDAAG
+403 LPDASG
-413 SIFGKTDGLM
+413 SIFGKTEGLM

-444 PLKVTS
+444 PLTVTS

-464 GNTLNSNAKA
+464 GSTLNSNARA

-487 RYIKASTKKGIR
+487 RNIRAKTGKGIK

>member
-1 MAGAKLSPRQKMI
+1 MAGGKLTPRQKMI

-38 EVMVSQEA
+38 EVMISQEA
-46 SIETVEKQNESIYN
+46 SIETVEKQNSSIYT
-60 AFEAAYA
+60 AFEAAA
-67 ANPVK
+67 AENPVK
-72 TKDWRE
+72 AGPWRD
-78 KANEVKVRSEKLYA
+78 KANDVKSRSAALYQ
-92 QIEDFKRGV
+92 QIEDLKRGV

-108 DEESGDPNKPA
+108 DEESGDPNKPQ
-119 KMDDLESSPNYFLIQ
+119 KMDDLEAAPNYFLIQ
-134 GNGATLKAS
+134 GNGAKLKAA
-143 LADYREFMKTNTGDS
+143 LADYREFMKTEAEGND
-158 PLLTSSIE
+158 LLINSIE
-166 NTFDL
+166 GTFDL

-177 GSTISW
+177 GTTISW

-199 LTKMQSDVRTTEANV
+199 LTKMQSDVRTSEANV
-214 IDYLQKNISAR
+214 IDYLQKNITAS
-225 DIKVTGVKPIVIPKS
+225 DLKFTGVRTVVMPKS
-240 TYVTKGDNYEAQIL
+240 TFVTKGGEYEADVF
-254 LAAFDDTQDPTFIIN
+254 LAAFDETQNPTVIIN
-269 GEEIPAEDII
+269 GEELEEEDII
-279 GGVAN
+279 GGVAKVR
-284 ISFPTSKTGTQKWN
+284 FPANRVGETTWN
-298 GEIRL
+298 GEIKL
-303 ITNGETVPYL
+303 VQNGEEKVFPV
-313 IEEQTYN
+313 EGSFN
-320 VAPPNVVIAATKM
+320 VAPPSVVISPTKM

-347 VPGYDPENIKVSNA
+347 VPGVDPSNLIVSGTGV
-361 EIKKDGKG
+361 KKSG
-369 NYTADVSKYR
+369 NGYIADVTRNR
-379 GGEIDVKVSVKD
+379 GGELKISVSVRD
-391 GDSWKS
+391 GDKTSN
-397 MGSKKY
+397 MGSKVFRVKN
-403 RIKSLPDAAG
+403 LPDAAG

-444 PLKVTS
+444 PLRVTA

-464 GNTLNSNAKA
+464 GNTLSSNARA

-487 RYIKASTKKGIR
+487 RNIRATTAKGIK